1 MNPVPVVPIEVRPA
15 PLRVAVLLNRRAR
28 GVRPRQIE
36 RIARLHPTSDIFLSE
51 DLEHCRAI
59 ARVLVQRCYDRV
71 LLGGG
76 DGTFTRCLT
85 ELEREARRQGAP
97 LPTLGVLRLG
107 TGNALG
113 LYLGASE
120 PSERGLRADLLRAHT
135 LGVGPT
141 RGAPGSGGG
150 LVKPL
155 QVLRVAGQLATFAGT
170 GLDSQILQDYGA
182 TGRMLDNVGV
192 GPFFS
197 SPLRYA
203 LAVALRSLPRFL
215 FRRLPQVEVRNVGG
229 PAYQIGPDGQ
239 PESTPLPAGTVLYRG
254 PCTLAGAATIPCYG
268 FNVRI
273 FPYADRLHG
282 KFHLRCTDA
291 SALET
296 LAHLPAVLRGEYRS
310 PSIRDFLCDAVELHT
325 DQPVPFQVGGDLLPD
340 PGQTLRIE
348 LNEHIIPVLSA

>member
-1 MNPVPVVPIEVRPA
+1 MNRVSVVQTDVRPA
-15 PLRVAVLLNRRAR
+15 PMRVAVLLNRRAR
-28 GVRPRQIE
+28 GVNPRQIE
-36 RIARLHPTSDIFLSE
+36 RIAGMHPAGDIFLSE
-51 DLEHCRAI
+51 DLDHCRAI
-59 ARVLVQRCYDRV
+59 ARLLVQRGYDRV

-85 ELEREARRQGAP
+85 ELEREAHRQGAS

-113 LYLGASE
+113 MYLGANE
-120 PSERGLRADLLRAHT
+120 PSERGLRADLSRAHG
-135 LGVGPT
+135 L
-141 RGAPGSGGG
+141 GG

-182 TGRMLDNVGV
+182 TGRVLDGV
-192 GPFFS
+192 GIGPYVS

-215 FRRLPQVEVRNVGG
+215 FRRLPRVEVRNVGG
-229 PAYQIGPDGQ
+229 PAFQIGPDGM

-273 FPYADRLHG
+273 FPYADRLQG

-291 SALET
+291 SAMET

-310 PSIRDFLCDAVELHT
+310 PSIRDFLCDAVELRT
-325 DQPVPFQVGGDLLPD
+325 DEPVPFQVGGDLLSE
-340 PGQTLRIE
+340 PGDALRIE
-348 LNEHIIPVLSA
+348 LSDQTIPVLGA